1 MNRFHL
7 ELPRVRQSLSE
18 AALKDAYPTLLLTLT
33 GEIRGVNPL
42 ALWLWGGLVPGEP
55 LQAERLLG
63 VNIYNMIA
71 RNFDRLPVE
80 QNRGL
85 YVRMSAIVKSGI
97 EHQHPID
104 YHIFVERMLAHPGRA
119 AIFQSSEPYEVD
131 GRDYTMYVYDPFQP
145 DKLLEFSATSFRVEN
160 DAGFLVVYYP
170 VDSSIAAIEEVN
182 SRLIEYYGEGDDTIV
197 LRHGEPTH
205 IPLRKRVTAPYRS
218 YYPHFIQDPLW
229 YLTDEN
235 EAHRLL
241 LGSSV
246 LNLHFFEMFLSPLV
260 KYMLGPIQDST
271 APRALK
277 YFDFFTSRYLRE
289 DHEMHA
295 QYMQTMRKLSRIEG
309 FDDLLSL
316 SRRMPIHLNPAVYM
330 HVLTATEAPFYT
342 CRVIL
347 PWRYDPDIH
356 LEFRSMVNFIYMDS
370 INVDIDKRHY
380 QDTLVPSN
388 GETDAALMLLH
399 LFATAPSAS
408 EPGKDEDRLLWQ
420 LFWLLSVLRVVEEG
434 LATDESNTT
443 WNPEEAFRRVRK
455 SLALRYGSLTSDMA
469 YRVKTEIF
477 ATLEVLER
485 TGKVG
490 KVRLLALLHSYL
502 VTQPHLS
509 ALRDILAQ
517 ELEV

>member
-1 MNRFHL
+1 MNRFHVG
-7 ELPRVRQSLSE
+7 LPTVRQSLGE
-18 AALKDAYPTLLLTLT
+18 AALRDAYPTLLLTLT

-42 ALWLWGGLVPGEP
+42 ALWLWGGLMPGEP

-80 QNRGL
+80 HNRGL
-85 YVRMSAIVKSGI
+85 YARMSAIVKSGI
-97 EHQHPID
+97 ENQHPIG
-104 YHIFVERMLAHPGRA
+104 YQVFVESMLAQPDRA
-119 AIFQSSEPYEVD
+119 AIYESSEPYEVD
-131 GRDYTMYVYDPFQP
+131 GRDYTMYVYHPLQP
-145 DKLLEFSATSFRVEN
+145 DELLEFNATAFRLEN
-160 DAGFLVVYYP
+160 DGGFLVVYYP
-170 VDSSIAAIEEVN
+170 RVSTVAAIEEAN

-197 LRHGEPTH
+197 LRRGEPTQ
-205 IPLRKRVTAPYRS
+205 IPLRKRMTAPYRS

-260 KYMLGPIQDST
+260 KHILGPIQDST
-271 APRALK
+271 APRALR

-295 QYMQTMRKLSRIEG
+295 RYMQTMQKLSRVEG
-309 FDDLLSL
+309 FNDLLGL
-316 SRRMPIHLNPAVYM
+316 SRRMPIRLNPAVYM
-330 HVLTATEAPFYT
+330 HVLTANEEPFYA

-347 PWRYDPDIH
+347 PWRYDPDIR
-356 LEFRSMVNFIYMDS
+356 LEFRSMVNFIYTAS

-408 EPGKDEDRLLWQ
+408 ELGEGEDRLLWQ
-420 LFWLLSVLRVVEEG
+420 MFWLLSLLRVVEEG
-434 LATDESNTT
+434 LATDENNTT
-443 WNPEEAFRRVRK
+443 WNPEEAFQRARQ
-455 SLALRYGSLTSDMA
+455 SLALRYGSLPETMA
-469 YRVKTEIF
+469 RRIKLEIF

-485 TGKVG
+485 SGKVE
-490 KVRLLALLHSYL
+490 KVRLLDLLHSFL
-502 VTQPHLS
+502 VTQPHLQ
-509 ALRDILAQ
+509 ALSELLAQ